1 MDRDLDA
8 LRAEPTADNRVGVV
22 EVTDSYAKIVAALPE
37 APVLVGHSF
46 GGLIVQ
52 LLLDRGL
59 GAAGVAISPAPVK
72 GVLRLPIATLRSSA
86 PVLTKPATRHRVVG
100 LTADQWF
107 YAFANTVSR
116 GESDELYARLQVP
129 TPGRPLWQAA
139 FANVNPKAPSKVDSG
154 KADRAPLLILGND
167 ADHTVPAS
175 VSREAFTRQRKSG
188 AITAYHEFPGRPHLT
203 ASVPGWKEVAD
214 LALAWALAPPAPARS
229 EHGSA
234 GQDGEKCTGSAD
246 RPRSHGDGRQT
257 SASGETARS
266 VSGSRSSSTSTAA
279 RTIVSAI
286 S

>member
-1 MDRDLDA
+1 MSDVSPAAPSDQSAASAGRTIVFIHGLWLTSASWQPWIDRFAALGHTGLAPEWPGMDRDLDA

-139 FANVNPKAPSKVDSG
+139 FANVNPKAPSKVDFG

-203 ASVPGWKEVAD
+203 ASVPGWEEVAD
-214 LALAWALAPPAPARS
+214 LALAWALAPR
-229 EHGSA
+229 
-234 GQDGEKCTGSAD
+234 
-246 RPRSHGDGRQT
+246 
-257 SASGETARS
+257 SGE
-266 VSGSRSSSTSTAA
+266 
-279 RTIVSAI
+279 I
-286 S
+286 